1 MTRIIFPLFLVL
13 LAGSIFFFFTSPLI
27 TNPAHKN
34 PETGDLGGG
43 VIELRSQQEIL
54 SKAIRDSENLK
65 GRIDTL
71 NRQLDS
77 VPQISRLDNFLPT
90 QLDEI
95 QLIVDVNNI
104 ARQSGMA
111 IGEIDIRADSAN
123 QNQRGGTPSAGSG
136 DPQVRNLTM
145 SFAVVGSYGQ
155 LKSFLGDLARSLR
168 IMDVESLSFSLSED
182 GRNRY
187 NIRITTYWLN

>member
-1 MTRIIFPLFLVL
+1 
-13 LAGSIFFFFTSPLI
+13 
-27 TNPAHKN
+27 
-34 PETGDLGGG
+34 GG
-43 VIELRSQQEIL
+43 VMGLRTEQEVL
-54 SKAIRDSENLK
+54 SKAIRDSESLK

-71 NRQLDS
+71 NNQLQG

-104 ARQSGMA
+104 ARQSGMS
-111 IGEIDIRADSAN
+111 IGEIDVRAESAN
-123 QNQRGGTPSAGSG
+123 QRGSTPAPSAGSG
-136 DPQVRNLTM
+136 DPQIRPLTM

-168 IMDVESLSFSLSED
+168 IMDVDSLSFTLSED